1 MYGARHDIS
10 FSNRQA
16 ENETC
21 RFANDDT
28 ITNRFSF
35 SEGPSSNIPYY
46 TLHHT
51 NEKYQKD
58 HLMVLV
64 LACSDHCI
72 WKNSDLFHSHCHFYI
87 VAWKT
92 QREFY
97 DDVDEKVLKWSA
109 AAQTTITTWNMHLWN
124 EWMLI
129 LKTPCHL
136 RWSPKTA
143 NRENCL
149 CTGSCERLLY
159 AKGRLPERGS
169 PPYCFL

>member
-1 MYGARHDIS
+1 M
-10 FSNRQA
+10 
-16 ENETC
+16 E
-21 RFANDDT
+21 
-28 ITNRFSF
+28 
-35 SEGPSSNIPYY
+35 
-46 TLHHT
+46 
-51 NEKYQKD
+51 
-58 HLMVLV
+58 
-64 LACSDHCI
+64 
-72 WKNSDLFHSHCHFYI
+72 NSDLFHSHCDFYI

-149 CTGSCERLLY
+149 CTGFMRKIVMRQRKITRERKPSLLFPINI
-159 AKGRLPERGS
+159 KS
-169 PPYCFL
+169 PPFNVLCSQNFFQIANILDTITIIKFRK